1 MSQKI
6 IFLGGKMQKLKT
18 QTPQK
23 VTESIQLFEELTDS
37 ETEKICGGVTE
48 LSLDEYK
55 ADFKFAKI
63 EFTADFI
70 TLKI

>member
-1 MSQKI
+1 ME
-6 IFLGGKMQKLKT
+6 GKMQKVKQKLNT

-23 VTESIQLFEELTDS
+23 LESIQLFEELTDS
-37 ETEKICGGVTE
+37 ETEKVCGGVTE

-55 ADFKFAKI
+55 VDFKFAKI

>member
-1 MSQKI
+1 
-6 IFLGGKMQKLKT
+6 MQEVKQNLNT
-18 QTPQK
+18 QTTQK

-37 ETEKICGGVTE
+37 EIEKVCGGVTE

-55 ADFKFAKI
+55 ADFKFAKV
-63 EFTADFI
+63 EFKAEFL